1 MMKLK
6 NIGEF
11 GFIDKLKGMLK
22 ADSSVVC
29 SIGDDTAVIKYS
41 RDEYLLFASDMLIEN
56 VHFKISG
63 QKNIFS
69 KIGHKALACNI
80 SDIASMGGIPKY
92 AVISLG
98 LPPELDCKKALEF
111 FSGAQK
117 LARKFGISIV
127 GGDLSKSEKVIV
139 DVSLVGFVKKKNL
152 TLRSGARNG
161 DIIFVTGPLGG
172 SGTGKHLMFTPRLK
186 VAQYIVKKYKINS
199 MIDISDGLAG
209 DLRQIIK
216 SSEKGAMLFKELLPV
231 TPGFR
236 SIEAALYEG
245 EDFELLFTVSVK
257 MAEKITKDKKLKVYA
272 IGEILGNRKIFDL
285 VNKKGR
291 RMKLKPGGY
300 EHF

>member
-1 MMKLK
+1 MKLK
-6 NIGEF
+6 DIGEF
-11 GFIDKLKGMLK
+11 GFIDRLKSKLK
-22 ADSSVVC
+22 ADKSVIY
-29 SIGDDTAVIKYS
+29 SIGEDAAVIKYN

-63 QKNIFS
+63 QKDIFA

-80 SDIASMGGIPKY
+80 SDIASMGGVPKY

-98 LPPELDCKKALEF
+98 LPPDLDYKKALEF

-117 LARKFGISIV
+117 LAGKFGINIV
-127 GGDLSKSEKVIV
+127 GGDLSRSEKVIV
-139 DVSLVGFVKKKNL
+139 DVSLIGIVKKKNL
-152 TLRSGARNG
+152 TLRSGARSG

-172 SGTGKHLMFTPRLK
+172 SCSGKHLTFTPRLK
-186 VAQYIVKKYKINS
+186 QAQYIIKKYKINS

-209 DLRQIIK
+209 DLWQIIK
-216 SSEKGAMLFKELLPV
+216 SSEKGAMLFKELLPI
-231 TPGFR
+231 TPGAR
-236 SIEAALYEG
+236 NIKAALYEG

-257 MAEKITKDKKLKVYA
+257 MAEKITKNKKLKVYA
-272 IGEILGNRKIFDL
+272 IGEILENRKIFDL

-291 RMKLKPGGY
+291 RRKLKPGGY